1 MKKYLM
7 ALCAFYAGAAIAG
20 LGDPYTYTLTKPP
33 VVQIPPTP
41 FDLPVPTRPTIAPS
55 VGMEVQEPFNARL
68 DSLRIKSKKIRVLNA
83 PGIENLPVLC
93 AVRIIKDICQANM
106 LRILTDQAELIQS
119 PLDRLTPSSYVA
131 VGSFTSYFDLSIMGN
146 TPCTV
151 DVSCEYIVP

>member
-7 ALCAFYAGAAIAG
+7 VLCAFYTSASMAG

-33 VVQIPPTP
+33 VVQVPPTP

-55 VGMEVQEPFNARL
+55 AEMETQEPFNARL
-68 DSLRIKSKKIRVLNA
+68 DALRIKSKKIRVQNA
-83 PGIENLPVLC
+83 PGIENFPVLC
-93 AVRIIKDICQANM
+93 NVQIVKDICQANM
-106 LRILTDQAELIQS
+106 LRVLTDQAALTQS

-131 VGSFTSYFDLSIMGN
+131 IGNFASYFDISIQGN

-151 DVSCEYIVP
+151 DISCEYIIP

>member
-1 MKKYLM
+1 MKKYLLV
-7 ALCAFYAGAAIAG
+7 LCVLFAGAAMAG

-55 VGMEVQEPFNARL
+55 AEMEVQEPFNARL
-68 DSLRIKSKKIRVLNA
+68 DALRIKSKKIRVLNA

-93 AVRIIKDICQANM
+93 EVKIIKDICQSNM
-106 LRILTDQAELIQS
+106 LRILTDQAALTQS

-131 VGSFTSYFDLSIMGN
+131 VGGFTSYFDLSIMGN
-146 TPCTV
+146 TPCTL
-151 DVSCEYIVP
+151 DVSCEYIAP